1 MPHIYPL
8 LPHERKQFFDVWYG
22 LPEDKKE
29 SLYKAFQHKRC
40 LMTLCRLEEIPS
52 YRMTSLEEKI
62 HLLLAYKYLDWI
74 WFTALPES
82 NNEPFTIYVC
92 DNTPE
97 DQGPDEVNDAFETST
112 EELQSLC
119 KNMKKPKWVKK
130 QRTKRVQVTIQ
141 SFPYEVQ

>member
-1 MPHIYPL
+1 MPRIYPV
-8 LPHERKQFFDVWYG
+8 LPHERKQFFAVWYG

-40 LMTLCRLEEIPS
+40 SIALWGSEEILS
-52 YRMTSLEEKI
+52 YHIPSLEEKI

-82 NNEPFTIYVC
+82 EDEPFTIYVC
-92 DNTPE
+92 NNTPE
-97 DQGPDEVNDAFETST
+97 DQGLDEVNDAFETSK

-130 QRTKRVQVTIQ
+130 QKTRRVQVTIR
-141 SFPYEVQ
+141 SFPYKVQ

>member
-1 MPHIYPL
+1 MPGIYAPL
-8 LPHERKQFFDVWYG
+8 PLERKQFFDVWYD

-29 SLYKAFQHKRC
+29 SLYKAFQHKHC
-40 LMTLCRLEEIPS
+40 LMVLWSLKEITSHRLP
-52 YRMTSLEEKI
+52 SLEEKI
-62 HLLLAYKYLDWI
+62 HLLLAYKCLDWT

-82 NNEPFTIYVC
+82 DDEPFTIYVC

-130 QRTKRVQVTIQ
+130 QRTKRVQVTVR